1 MVFNIWSPKQ
11 LKSNIMK
18 IERTYFSKTDIL
30 KCQWL
35 MQATFTL
42 IDDSFLGSSFRIK
55 LNCHD
60 TPLVNWIA
68 WTYLFSKYWQNLIKT
83 CHRV

>member
-1 MVFNIWSPKQ
+1 
-11 LKSNIMK
+11 MK

-35 MQATFTL
+35 MEATFTL

-60 TPLVNWIA
+60 TLLSQLN
-68 WTYLFSKYWQNLIKT
+68 SM
-83 CHRV
+83 